1 MAKALND
8 LTVLVVDDVAQA
20 RQLMKMVLNGLGV
33 NQIFMAVDG
42 KKALDL
48 LGAADGLIDLV
59 ICDWM
64 MPRMTGLELLQ
75 QIRSVYPQMPFMMV
89 TGRADLDS
97 VKSAKTYNVNAY
109 ISKPF
114 SPQQFEKKLVA
125 LAQQL

>member
-1 MAKALND
+1 MAKTLND
-8 LTVLVVDDVAQA
+8 LTVLVVDDVKEA
-20 RQLMKMVLNGLGV
+20 RQLMRMVLNGLGV
-33 NQIFMAVDG
+33 HQIFMAVDG

-48 LGAADGLIDLV
+48 LGAAEGLIDLV

-89 TGRADLDS
+89 TGRADLAS
-97 VKSAKTYNVNAY
+97 VKSAKTHNVNAY

-125 LAQQL
+125 LARQI